1 MTTINADTI
10 SRLREA
16 RSADYSSEPDLDWT
30 AAALAACRSARVS
43 PRDVLAYAQAL
54 SAIARAQVVTD
65 ELGRPV
71 APEEALELI
80 VAGDDREQLERATRY
95 LRLLGA

>member
-1 MTTINADTI
+1 MTINNPDTI
-10 SRLREA
+10 TRLREA
-16 RSADYSSEPDLDWT
+16 RSADYSAEPDLDWT

-54 SAIARAQVVTD
+54 ESLARAAVMTD
-65 ELGRPV
+65 DLGRPV
-71 APEEALELI
+71 APEEALELL
-80 VAGDDREQLERATRY
+80 VADNDSVQLERATRY